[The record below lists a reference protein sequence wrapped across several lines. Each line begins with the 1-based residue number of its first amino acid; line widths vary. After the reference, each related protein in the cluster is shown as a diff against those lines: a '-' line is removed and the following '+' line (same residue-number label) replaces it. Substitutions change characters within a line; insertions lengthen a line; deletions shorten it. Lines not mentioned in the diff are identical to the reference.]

1 MTSIVQNYLYTKLYS
16 TVLKRGHE

>member
-1 MTSIVQNYLYTKLYS
+1 MTSKVKSYLYTSFYS